1 MTFTTNSTTL
11 TQFIERMRIFK
22 FLFGLNFE
30 FDPIRIQILGKE
42 NLPSLSEVF
51 YIVRGE
57 ELRG

>member
-30 FDPIRIQILGKE
+30 FDLIRVQILGKE
-42 NLPSLSEVF
+42 KLPSLLEVF
-51 YIVRGE
+51 YTV
-57 ELRG
+57 